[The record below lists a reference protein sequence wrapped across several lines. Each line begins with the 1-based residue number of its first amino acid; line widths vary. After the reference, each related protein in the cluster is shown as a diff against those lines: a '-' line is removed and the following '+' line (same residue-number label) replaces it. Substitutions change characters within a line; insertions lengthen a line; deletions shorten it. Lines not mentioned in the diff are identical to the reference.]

1 MKPEE
6 IDLKSLSKQF
16 EYEKHCRVIEQMN
29 FEELVEF
36 SKLYCKLYL
45 NQQEVISLL
54 FE

>member
-36 SKLYCKLYL
+36 SKLYCKFYNIILDINKFKY
-45 NQQEVISLL
+45 
-54 FE
+54 